1 MRWEMLN
8 CVKQGSK
15 WIVLFSGW
23 YWRLTHEK
31 KKGAARQY
39 NQLSSEMASSD
50 HFNWPLQ
57 LLHFKWTLLKLNED
71 PPKPFSINIV
81 DQKPCLSTYWFSFCK
96 ERCNEF
102 TWVTWLPMVGETL
115 NYIVSFFFLIQVPEM
130 QLTGTEILNRKLLH
144 ACSITTRSGEQPKPE
159 IHFNFVC

>member
-50 HFNWPLQ
+50 QFNWPLQ

-96 ERCNEF
+96 ELCNEF

-130 QLTGTEILNRKLLH
+130 QLTGTDILNRKLSH